1 MNLTDSP
8 VAVLAIDPGKSGA
21 VCCLGRGSL
30 FILRDF
36 KSVAEIALAIRDCVQ
51 GRILDLAVMEHVH
64 SMPKQGVVSTF
75 SFGRATGAAEAALAL
90 CLPQG
95 VPLTQ
100 VEPQTWQKS
109 FKELG
114 EWLPAEEDSRQTAL
128 RLFPGH
134 QHLFS
139 RVKDHNSADAAL
151 MAVWGIRK
159 FLAK

>member
-1 MNLTDSP
+1 
-8 VAVLAIDPGKSGA
+8 
-21 VCCLGRGSL
+21 
-30 FILRDF
+30 
-36 KSVAEIALAIRDCVQ
+36 
-51 GRILDLAVMEHVH
+51 
-64 SMPKQGVVSTF
+64 
-75 SFGRATGAAEAALAL
+75 
-90 CLPQG
+90 
-95 VPLTQ
+95 LTQ

-109 FKELG
+109 FKEAG